1 MEDEWR
7 TSGRRAETKRHC
19 ESVMVEPNQVELPA
33 AKFVR
38 AVIADPDR
46 NEFLISNRTD

>member
-1 MEDEWR
+1 MEDER
-7 TSGRRAETKRHC
+7 KTSGTRAETMRRC
-19 ESVMVEPNQVELPA
+19 GSVTVEPNQVELPG